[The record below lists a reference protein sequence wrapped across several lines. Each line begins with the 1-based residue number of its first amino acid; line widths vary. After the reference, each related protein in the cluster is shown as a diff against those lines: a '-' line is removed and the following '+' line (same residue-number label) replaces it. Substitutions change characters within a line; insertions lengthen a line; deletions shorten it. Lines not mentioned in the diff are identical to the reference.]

1 VNDARANDVAAAAA
15 IPSNPALADRIR
27 EGWPDAL
34 RMVLSAILSA
44 AISQALRLPE
54 TYWAVLS
61 ALIVGRPQAGGT
73 RRATRRR
80 LVGSLLGALVAI
92 PLVLARVWH
101 PPELLLLGVAM
112 VPLSLLVATFEEY
125 RAAPAAAI
133 IVLSAGHALTA
144 PINIAL
150 LRMAE
155 IAIGSLTSTAIAA
168 LVMPSTTHDRCF
180 RMGAS
185 VLAKLE
191 DLLHRSLHPQAN
203 EPDVESAHDDVR
215 RNIRD
220 LVTLVRSKRMTNGPG
235 LQAARMAKLLAR
247 VQLDIQFI
255 GRATRSLGAGSGA
268 ESALPLLMQT
278 LSKDLGDL
286 IRVLRPARTASADP
300 SPQPATP

>member
-1 VNDARANDVAAAAA
+1 VNEAGGSAAVA
-15 IPSNPALADRIR
+15 IPARPALIERIR
-27 EGWPDAL
+27 EGCPDAL
-34 RMVLSAILSA
+34 RMVLSAIVSA
-44 AISQALRLPE
+44 AISQALHLPE

-61 ALIVGRPQAGGT
+61 ALIVGRPQAGGS
-73 RRATRRR
+73 RRASRAR
-80 LVGSLLGALVAI
+80 LIGSLLGSLVAL

-101 PPELLLLGVAM
+101 PPELLLLALAL
-112 VPLSLLVATFEEY
+112 VPLSLLVTTFEEY

-133 IVLSAGHALTA
+133 IVLSAGHALSA

-155 IAIGSLTSTAIAA
+155 IAIGSVTSTLIAA
-168 LVMPSTTHDRCF
+168 VVMPSTTHDRCF
-180 RMGAS
+180 RMGSA

-191 DLLHRSLHPQAN
+191 PLLHRSLHPQVN
-203 EPDVESAHDDVR
+203 ETDVESAHDDVR
-215 RNIRD
+215 RDIRD
-220 LVTLVRSKRMTNGPG
+220 LVALVRSKGMTKGAG

-247 VQLDIQFI
+247 VQQDIQFI

>member
-1 VNDARANDVAAAAA
+1 MTLTQR
-15 IPSNPALADRIR
+15 LR

-34 RMVLSAILSA
+34 RMLLSAILSA
-44 AISQALRLPE
+44 AISEALKLPE

-61 ALIVGRPQAGGT
+61 SLIVGRPQAGGS
-73 RRATRRR
+73 RRASRAR
-80 LVGSLLGALVAI
+80 LVGSLLGSLVAM
-92 PLVLARVWH
+92 PLVLARSWH
-101 PPELLLLGVAM
+101 PPELLLLAVAM
-112 VPLSLLVATFEEY
+112 VPLSLLVTVFEEY

-150 LRMAE
+150 LRIAE
-155 IAIGSLTSTAIAA
+155 IAIGSVTSTVIAA

-180 RMGAS
+180 RMGAG

-191 DLLHRSLHPQAN
+191 ALLHRSLHPR
-203 EPDVESAHDDVR
+203 DHDGDIESAHDDVR
-215 RNIRD
+215 RDIRD
-220 LVTLVRSKRMTNGPG
+220 LVTLVRSKSTTKGPG
-235 LQAARMAKLLAR
+235 LQAARMAKLLSR

-255 GRATRSLGAGSGA
+255 GRATRSLGAESGA

-300 SPQPATP
+300 SRQPATP